1 MSTRYVKKVVF
12 YHAKPGS
19 EGITQVRHWLSG
31 FNDYLDSVG
40 SVAKDSFSFTKSDD
54 PESIDN
60 VQSDVSDKDQLEIIS
75 RFYDY
80 VEDHSDETPNDLVVA
95 AIIVPADQ
103 NDVRIKSD
111 AIVFAW
117 GDDVASKAFDE
128 FSENVDDAILEL
140 EDEDRMD
147 AESAA
152 TTAVA
157 STGTGDSTD
166 DSTDDS
172 ADDEVDSDSIDDVSE
187 DASFAEDDD
196 VVDEVEDNDDDAVD
210 EITDDVDTDETSDAD
225 DVVNEPIDDTPEARV
240 IDALIPDDLH
250 DDLDVKLN
258 ISIPEDEVD
267 NIDDEAYAELIS
279 LKNQH
284 ETLLRYS
291 LADAVDDAAH
301 LSEEDIRAEK
311 RRLAIDFKTNPSR
324 QFDTLVVA
332 NQRESELLSG
342 IEQKAVE
349 AQNEY
354 QRKEDEWVERQI
366 ESLRRTYREENPDR
380 TQDVVAELVASLSDE
395 INTRRAASDAAYGPA
410 LREVSRRL
418 RVSESPASRSLATA
432 IKFESV
438 STEAQKQLDDA
449 TEIVIARAVA
459 RAQERQRLAEER
471 EAERREREEERQ
483 RYLDALEAARIAS
496 IESGRHAKPDGDD
509 EETSYSDSEPKH
521 AAEDEDALSTLAD
534 DGGPADSLS
543 DVDDTPS
550 ADDAV
555 DDDDDSDEE
564 SEGSD
569 EADASDE
576 VLSSVAWGRDGHV
589 VSESETLNGADSAID
604 EELEDDDDSD
614 AFEVAEDARS
624 GFFTS
629 GIAASDDE
637 PVEFDRDTGDIENDG
652 TSADDNEVEGDETPD
667 SHDETNGDDVTSTD
681 DHDKDPYAVLDDAGE
696 DAPAEGG
703 SLKKSDKIKL
713 AVAGGALVVAV
724 GVVGGFVWPGFFT
737 SKSDDAPTNAPQA
750 SVTQEARE
758 DSDASGLYR
767 LGDEVRVTS
776 GGQIVTLRIT
786 EFGPNGGAK
795 GEDGTG
801 DVFEITQNQLDR
813 YAERNPDKFEDR
825 DSGSKKTD
833 PSGTAETESANE

>member
-40 SVAKDSFSFTKSDD
+40 STAKDSFSFTKSDD
-54 PESIDN
+54 PEPIDN

-75 RFYDY
+75 HFYDY

-95 AIIVPADQ
+95 AVIVPADQ
-103 NDVRIKSD
+103 TEVRIKSD
-111 AIVFAW
+111 AVVFAW
-117 GDDVASKAFDE
+117 GDDDVASKEFGE

-140 EDEDRMD
+140 EDEDRMGT
-147 AESAA
+147 ESVAA
-152 TTAVA
+152 PAAANTV
-157 STGTGDSTD
+157 
-166 DSTDDS
+166 TDDS
-172 ADDEVDSDSIDDVSE
+172 ADGGADDETDSDPIDGVSE
-187 DASFAEDDD
+187 DASLDEGDD
-196 VVDEVEDNDDDAVD
+196 VVDEVESNDDDAVD
-210 EITDDVDTDETSDAD
+210 EIADDVDTGDESDVD
-225 DVVNEPIDDTPEARV
+225 DVVNEPIDDAPESRV

-250 DDLDVKLN
+250 DELDVKLD

-291 LADAVDDAAH
+291 LADAVDDVAH

-311 RRLAIDFKTNPSR
+311 RRLANDFKTSPSR

-332 NQRESELLSG
+332 NQRESELLGG

-354 QRKEDEWVERQI
+354 QRKEDEWVESQI
-366 ESLRRTYREENPDR
+366 ESLRRAYREENPDR

-395 INTRRAASDAAYGPA
+395 INARRAASDAAYGPA

-483 RYLDALEAARIAS
+483 RYLDALEVARLAS
-496 IESGRHAKPDGDD
+496 IVPGRHAKPDEDGD
-509 EETSYSDSEPKH
+509 EVVVSDSEPKH
-521 AAEDEDALSTLAD
+521 AADDDDDESALSALAD
-534 DGGPADSLS
+534 DGGPADSPYG
-543 DVDDTPS
+543 D
-550 ADDAV
+550 
-555 DDDDDSDEE
+555 E
-564 SEGSD
+564 SET
-569 EADASDE
+569 ADVEDSA
-576 VLSSVAWGRDGHV
+576 VAWGRDGHV
-589 VSESETLNGADSAID
+589 VSESEALDGADSAIE
-604 EELEDDDDSD
+604 EELEGAGEPDDADD
-614 AFEVAEDARS
+614 AQS

-629 GIAASDDE
+629 GVTAFDDESVESDHDTDESASEDSDEENDEAAASHE
-637 PVEFDRDTGDIENDG
+637 
-652 TSADDNEVEGDETPD
+652 
-667 SHDETNGDDVTSTD
+667 ETNGDDVTSAD
-681 DHDKDPYAVLDDAGE
+681 DHNEDPYDVLDEAGE
-696 DAPAEGG
+696 DEPAEDG
-703 SLKKSDKIKL
+703 SIKKSDKVKL
-713 AVAGGALVVAV
+713 AIAGGALVIAV

-737 SKSDDAPTNAPQA
+737 SKSDDAPANAPQA

-776 GGQIVTLRIT
+776 GGQIVTLSIT

-825 DSGSKKTD
+825 DSGSKKENGSRD
-833 PSGTAETESANE
+833 TAEVEGASE

>member
-54 PESIDN
+54 PEPIDN
-60 VQSDVSDKDQLEIIS
+60 VQSDVSDKDQLEIVS
-75 RFYDY
+75 HFYDY
-80 VEDHSDETPNDLVVA
+80 VEDHSDETPGDLVVA
-95 AIIVPADQ
+95 AVIVPDNQ
-103 NDVRIKSD
+103 TEVRIKSG
-111 AIVFAW
+111 AVVFAW
-117 GDDVASKAFDE
+117 GDDVASEAFDE
-128 FSENVDDAILEL
+128 FSENVDDAVLEL

-157 STGTGDSTD
+157 STGAG

-187 DASFAEDDD
+187 DASFAENDD
-196 VVDEVEDNDDDAVD
+196 VVDEVEDNDEDAVD
-210 EITDDVDTDETSDAD
+210 EIADDVDADEASDAD

-483 RYLDALEAARIAS
+483 RYLDALEAARLAS

-509 EETSYSDSEPKH
+509 EELSYSDSEPKH
-521 AAEDEDALSTLAD
+521 AAEDEAALSTLAD
-534 DGGPADSLS
+534 DGGPADPLS
-543 DVDDTPS
+543 DGDDTPD

-555 DDDDDSDEE
+555 DDDDSDEE
-564 SEGSD
+564 PEVSD
-569 EADASDE
+569 EADASEE

-589 VSESETLNGADSAID
+589 VSESEALNGADSAIE
-604 EELEDDDDSD
+604 EELEDADDDDAGADESD
-614 AFEVAEDARS
+614 GADDADDARS

-637 PVEFDRDTGDIENDG
+637 SVEFDRDTGEIVHEGSDAEDDG
-652 TSADDNEVEGDETPD
+652 AEANHE
-667 SHDETNGDDVTSTD
+667 ETNGDDVTNAD

-696 DAPAEGG
+696 DAPAEDG

-825 DSGSKKTD
+825 DGGSKKTD
-833 PSGTAETESANE
+833 PSGAAETESANE